1 MEITE
6 KVKEDSKLLVKKLR
20 EEEGRDFSKEIEA
33 VEVRI
38 LAEWDILEK
47 ARRLKHIP
55 EASASWTSLERLY
68 IEQSSFRANQI
79 KATEQIKQQLRELHG
94 DYIDRWIGDLREDT
108 KELLKK
114 RVVRGEPDFSA
125 IDRITMKPMWKISYN
140 IQSVA
145 IGINKVLGAIKKL
158 TEAADCDT
166 ITNLGKIYESAHAVV
181 NQDFGKMVEEVG
193 TEERFDFLVASTKT
207 EIPKNVEMSN
217 FEAIIESDVGRM
229 VGTLESI
236 KSHLLSM

>member
-1 MEITE
+1 M
-6 KVKEDSKLLVKKLR
+6 
-20 EEEGRDFSKEIEA
+20 
-33 VEVRI
+33 
-38 LAEWDILEK
+38 
-47 ARRLKHIP
+47 
-55 EASASWTSLERLY
+55 
-68 IEQSSFRANQI
+68 
-79 KATEQIKQQLRELHG
+79 
-94 DYIDRWIGDLREDT
+94 REDT